1 MDAINREILS
11 LLQEDGRMSATVL
24 AQKVGL
30 SLSACHRRLK
40 DLEQSR
46 AIERYRA
53 VVSPEAIGLH
63 FEAIVFVTMGRT
75 DVETVGAF
83 EAAAREIPEIVEAQ
97 RLFGEPD
104 YLLRILTPDLAAYQQ
119 LYDTALGSLPGVQ
132 RLGST
137 MVMKRIR
144 GGETLPIP

>member
-11 LLQEDGRMSATVL
+11 LLQEDGRMSATAL

-40 DLEQSR
+40 DLEQSG

-75 DVETVGAF
+75 DVETVAAF
-83 EAAAREIPEIVEAQ
+83 EAAVREVPQIVEAQ
-97 RLFGEPD
+97 RLFGDPD
-104 YLLRILTPDLAAYQQ
+104 YLLRVLTPDLAAYQR
-119 LYDTALGSLPGVQ
+119 LYDSALGSLPGVQ
-132 RLGST
+132 RLSST
-137 MVMKRIR
+137 MVMKRVRSGQAI
-144 GGETLPIP
+144 PIP